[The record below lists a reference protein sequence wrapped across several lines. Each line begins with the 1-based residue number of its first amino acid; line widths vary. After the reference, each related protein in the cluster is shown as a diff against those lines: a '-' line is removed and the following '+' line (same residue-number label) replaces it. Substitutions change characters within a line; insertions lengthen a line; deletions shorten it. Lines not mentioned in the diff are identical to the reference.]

1 MPYIGNTPAEKYAA
15 FNVQYFTTS
24 ATTSYTLDRAVANE
38 LDIRLVINNVIQ
50 EPGAGKAYT
59 AAGTTLTLSAATAG
73 SDTMYAVYIGKA
85 VQTVNPGAGSVGT
98 TALADNAVTEAKLNV
113 SNSPVNGYVL
123 SAQSGATGGLTW
135 AADAAGT
142 ITAFTNGVD
151 NRLVTATSATALNG
165 EADLTFDGT
174 NLNLADNKKIRL
186 GTGNDFEI
194 YHDGSNSII
203 HDGGTGDL
211 LIRAEDDLRLQDTS
225 GYDYIHCNTDSSVEL
240 YHNKV
245 KKLETASTGGIFTGL
260 WSGGISQLIQAGGF
274 PSGNATLS
282 FSNVFN
288 NASHSS
294 GTTGPYQMYILYFA
308 NVHSNAVNKITLQ
321 IQTASG
327 YSTGSIYNRVN
338 FGRDTNGSTRT
349 SEATGQDRANL
360 QSTNANS
367 SNWAARSG
375 YIVFSQPGQA
385 SARKSFYGQI
395 TYFSTESNSP
405 LTTEQ
410 FTGMADDGSNSM
422 TGFRLETSTST
433 WAGGNYYLY
442 GLKGSEA

>member
-1 MPYIGNTPAEKYAA
+1 
-15 FNVQYFTTS
+15 
-24 ATTSYTLDRAVANE
+24 
-38 LDIRLVINNVIQ
+38 
-50 EPGAGKAYT
+50 
-59 AAGTTLTLSAATAG
+59 
-73 SDTMYAVYIGKA
+73 
-85 VQTVNPGAGSVGT
+85 
-98 TALADNAVTEAKLNV
+98 
-113 SNSPVNGYVL
+113 
-123 SAQSGATGGLTW
+123 
-135 AADAAGT
+135 
-142 ITAFTNGVD
+142 
-151 NRLVTATSATALNG
+151 
-165 EADLTFDGT
+165 
-174 NLNLADNKKIRL
+174 
-186 GTGNDFEI
+186 
-194 YHDGSNSII
+194 
-203 HDGGTGDL
+203 
-211 LIRAEDDLRLQDTS
+211 
-225 GYDYIHCNTDSSVEL
+225 
-240 YHNKV
+240 
-245 KKLETASTGGIFTGL
+245 
-260 WSGGISQLIQAGGF
+260 
-274 PSGNATLS
+274 
-282 FSNVFN
+282 
-288 NASHSS
+288 
-294 GTTGPYQMYILYFA
+294 MYILYFA

-338 FGRDTNGSTRT
+338 FGRDTNGSTST

>member
-1 MPYIGNTPAEKYAA
+1 LPYIGNTPAEKYAA

-59 AAGTTLTLSAATAG
+59 ASGTTLTLSAATAG
-73 SDTMYAVYIGKA
+73 TDTMYAVYIGKA

-98 TALADNAVTEAKLNV
+98 TALADSSVTEAKLNV
-113 SNSPVNGYVL
+113 SNSPTNGYVL

-174 NLNLADNKKIRL
+174 NLDLADNKKLRL

-288 NASHSS
+288 DASHSS
-294 GTTGPYQMYILYFA
+294 GTTASYQMYILYFA
-308 NVHSNAVNKITLQ
+308 NVYSNAANKITLQ

-395 TYFSTESNSP
+395 TYFSTETNSP

-442 GLKGSEA
+442 GLKGSA